1 MDSNPI
7 RSPVAKNS
15 GPQDD
20 TRSYGYDEWF
30 SIMLTSDYL
39 SRKALDTMLRIHEV
53 VATSA

>member
-39 SRKALDTMLRIHEV
+39 GREALDARLRIREV
-53 VATSA
+53 VATPA